1 MTEYNTFYTCNLF
14 YINYLELIQV
24 ITNSGSYGYLT
35 ICIVRERSS
44 ALVCVYIY
52 CIAMR
57 KMVMLKKH
65 SGEAEKEW

>member
-14 YINYLELIQV
+14 CINYLELIQV

-44 ALVCVYIY
+44 ALVCVYILY
-52 CIAMR
+52 SYEENGD
-57 KMVMLKKH
+57 VQ
-65 SGEAEKEW
+65 ET